1 MKDFIRELAEQED
14 WTLRSSAVSATL
26 QSLENTRINA
36 EIQRKS
42 RKQPAGPLNPRGD
55 MNAEIRRSA
64 GSQSHLSGSGKRW
77 RST

>member
-26 QSLENTRINA
+26 QSLDNA
-36 EIQRKS
+36 R
-42 RKQPAGPLNPRGD
+42 

-64 GSQSHLSGSGKRW
+64 GSQSLLSGSGKRW